1 MEETNAQRCQW
12 VRPREKEAAKQSS
25 WSWTIVTLV
34 VVVALVMCF
43 YFYYHYSSSSTSRAR
58 SKNNDDLPPSTD
70 KDDHTTDP
78 NAEVGV
84 DPFFTPL
91 HALGTNSARTNPAL
105 L

>member
-1 MEETNAQRCQW
+1 M
-12 VRPREKEAAKQSS
+12 RPRENVAAKQSS
-25 WSWTIVTLV
+25 WSWMIVTLV

-58 SKNNDDLPPSTD
+58 SKNDDDLPPLTND
-70 KDDHTTDP
+70 GDHTTGP

-84 DPFFTPL
+84 DDPFFTPL